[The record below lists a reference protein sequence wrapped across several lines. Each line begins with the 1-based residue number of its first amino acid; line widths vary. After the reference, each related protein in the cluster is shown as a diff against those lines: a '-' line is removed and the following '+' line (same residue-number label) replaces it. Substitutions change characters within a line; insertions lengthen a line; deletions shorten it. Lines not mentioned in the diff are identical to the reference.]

1 MAMIMIENIV
11 EYKNIISVAAA
22 SDADRRVVD
31 GRGALHVSGDLAGE
45 DGRLAVDEG
54 FAVVS
59 SDGSPQPEAALPEA
73 PDDLA
78 FGGDAGA
85 DRDRAEVA
93 DVLGEVDDQAGQA
106 GQRGADGPDHERP
119 VGDALAEPGG
129 GGEPLVRVEAVSVA
143 AGRREGFD
151 VGRRERLREADRV
164 ADTDGVLA
172 AVRADSL
179 RSTVSTGDTMIS
191 RTRTGAS
198 VQPPFVIVR

>member
-1 MAMIMIENIV
+1 MATIMIENIV

-31 GRGALHVSGDLAGE
+31 GRGASHVSGDLAGE

-73 PDDLA
+73 PD
-78 FGGDAGA
+78 
-85 DRDRAEVA
+85 
-93 DVLGEVDDQAGQA
+93 
-106 GQRGADGPDHERP
+106 HERP
-119 VGDALAEPGG
+119 VGDALAKPGG

-143 AGRREGFD
+143 AGRREDLD

-172 AVRADSL
+172 AVRADSS
-179 RSTVSTGDTMIS
+179 RPTVSTGDTMIS